1 MTRPVYPII
10 HHTLSSCPRSK
21 VMADCDLKE
30 MVESEEPDGPLDR
43 KFEYKR
49 NKDGT
54 IKKHVVHNV
63 FFF

>member
-1 MTRPVYPII
+1 
-10 HHTLSSCPRSK
+10 
-21 VMADCDLKE
+21 MADCDLKE
-30 MVESEEPDGPLDR
+30 MVEYEEPDGPLDR